1 MLSDKTSILAID
13 DELENLSLLE
23 DILDTAGYQVTSA
36 MNGQMGIQAF
46 KSKKF
51 DLSLVDLGLPDIDGL
66 TICKCMHEESQM
78 PVIIVTGRTD
88 EKSLLQGFEA
98 GADDYI
104 TKPFR
109 TKILLARID
118 AVLRRTE
125 KMPQQFYQCGDLR
138 IDFEHNRVTLDG
150 HYVDLSLIEYKML
163 VFMAHNHQRTL
174 TSEDILKEVWGEY
187 FTEDVSIVRVNI
199 VRLRQKLNDDARRP
213 KYILTIPGCG
223 YQLR

>member
-1 MLSDKTSILAID
+1 MLSEKNSILAID
-13 DELENLSLLE
+13 DEMENLSLLKDMLE
-23 DILDTAGYQVTSA
+23 TAGYTVITA
-36 MNGQMGIQAF
+36 VNGQMGIQAF
-46 KSKKF
+46 KKDNF

-66 TICKCMHEESQM
+66 TVCKYMRQESQM

-88 EKSLLQGFEA
+88 EKSLIRGFEA

-109 TKILLARID
+109 MKVLLARID

-138 IDFEHNRVTLDG
+138 IDYEHNRVSINNR
-150 HYVDLSLIEYKML
+150 YIDLSLSEYRML
-163 VFMAHNHQRTL
+163 VFMAHNHQRVVTAD
-174 TSEDILKEVWGEY
+174 EILKEVWGDYIAEGAN
-187 FTEDVSIVRVNI
+187 IVRVNI
-199 VRLRQKLNDDARRP
+199 VRLRHKLDDNASMP

-223 YQLR
+223 YQLK